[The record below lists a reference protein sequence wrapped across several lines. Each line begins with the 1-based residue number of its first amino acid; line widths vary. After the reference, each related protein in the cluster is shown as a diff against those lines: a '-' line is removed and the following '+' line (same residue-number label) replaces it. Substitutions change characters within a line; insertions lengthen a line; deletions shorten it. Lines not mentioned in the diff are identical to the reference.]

1 MKTKFRAKVEDTDSL
16 HHNLVQL
23 QIENENL
30 KKENRYLKSIIDKRE
45 PLRLHRT
52 GWEAID
58 ALFEQAERA
67 SEELRKIRIE
77 CSDLLY

>member
-1 MKTKFRAKVEDTDSL
+1 MKTKFRAKVADTDSL
-16 HHNLVQL
+16 LRKLEQL

-30 KKENRYLKSIIDKRE
+30 KRENRYLKSVIDKQE
-45 PLRLHRT
+45 PLRFHRT
-52 GWEAID
+52 GWEDID
-58 ALFEQAERA
+58 ALFKQAERA